1 MGRFRNPRYAPEFLE
16 RRLSP
21 SVSVGSLSTV
31 SACVSTTCTT
41 TTLDSPPAPA
51 PCPDPTDLP
60 PLPGGPTG
68 PA

>member
-31 SACVSTTCTT
+31 SACVSTSYC
-41 TTLDSPPAPA
+41 TLDSGTTTSN
-51 PCPDPTDLP
+51 PDSTELP
-60 PLPGGPTG
+60 PIPPGGSTG